1 MWYNGPRLKA
11 RLPSGGRGPTE
22 EVTMSDQRPQPIRVT
37 ADLTQL
43 IRVMADLPQDERGAL
58 ERILEA
64 VIRQTPA
71 N

>member
-1 MWYNGPRLKA
+1 
-11 RLPSGGRGPTE
+11 
-22 EVTMSDQRPQPIRVT
+22 MSDQRPQPIRVT